1 MKTVANKQKICDVLM
16 EAAKQI
22 KILSHFV
29 VIPEGVAL
37 LHHLRLHIQSSL

>member
-1 MKTVANKQKICDVLM
+1 MKAVANKQKICDVLM
-16 EAAKQI
+16 EAAKTDKDI
-22 KILSHFV
+22 VFV